1 MKPTGEEQAG
11 QASAGGAVQRLA
23 SAVVPVLQKTGA
35 LFPLF
40 VLMLLYFSFTTE
52 FFFTERN
59 FGTVTTQGVY
69 FTMVVIAQAIVM
81 ISGGFDLSVGSNVSL
96 TSIITAMVVTSV
108 AGPEGIVLAVT
119 LGLLTGTAVGA
130 ANGLV
135 VAIFRV
141 SPLIVTLAMASVV
154 SGIALIITGGGPIF
168 NLPLAFRESLYTG
181 TLLGVRIP
189 WLLALLVILVAYV
202 ALYWHRF
209 GRNLY
214 AVGGNPVS
222 AHIAGV
228 PVRWTLFLS
237 YTLAGFLVGLS
248 AVLLTARVGSGEPN
262 LGGQLALE
270 SIAAAVL
277 GGISLRGGQGVLWG
291 AVLGAI
297 FLIMLR
303 NGLDLS
309 GVSSYMQMVITGILL
324 ILAIVVDRYLVMKS
338 A

>member
-1 MKPTGEEQAG
+1 MKSTVGTSAAG
-11 QASAGGAVQRLA
+11 SSEPRTIQGVTKAGILVFR
-23 SAVVPVLQKTGA
+23 KTGA
-35 LFPLF
+35 LLPLF
-40 VLMLLYFSFTTE
+40 LIMLLYFSFATE

-59 FGTVTTQGVY
+59 FGTVTTQAVY
-69 FTMVVIAQAIVM
+69 FTIIVIAQAIVM

-96 TSIITAMVVTSV
+96 TSIITAMVVVTFS
-108 AGPEGIVLAVT
+108 GPGGILLAVA
-119 LGLLTGTAVGA
+119 LGLLTGALVGA
-130 ANGLV
+130 ANGLII
-135 VAIFRV
+135 AIFRV

-168 NLPLAFRESLYTG
+168 NLPLEFRQALYTG
-181 TLLGVRIP
+181 SVLGMPSP
-189 WLLALLVILVAYV
+189 WLVALIIIAVAYV
-202 ALYWHRF
+202 VLYWHRF

-214 AVGGNPVS
+214 AVGGNPQS

-228 PVRWTLFLS
+228 PVRWTLFLA
-237 YTLAGFLVGLS
+237 YTVAGLLVGLA

-262 LGGQLALE
+262 LGGQLALQ

-291 AVLGAI
+291 AILGAI

-309 GVSSYMQMVITGILL
+309 GVSSYMQMVITGMLL
-324 ILAIVVDRYLVMKS
+324 VLAVVVDRYMNRN
-338 A
+338 